1 MILCNI
7 LDSLQPFASK
17 ITSTVNVGFILLPM
31 IQEGL
36 LTPHQQQYLSSV
48 CHTASEKQQKLCSIV
63 LELPESC
70 VDKFINCLSET
81 SDYEP
86 HKQLYDELHKFRH
99 AYS

>member
-17 ITSTVNVGFILLPM
+17 ITDTVNVDLILLPM
-31 IQEGL
+31 VKEGL
-36 LTPHQQQYLSSV
+36 LTPHQWQCLSSV
-48 CHTASEKQQKLCSIV
+48 CQTTSEKQQKLCSIV

-70 VDKFINCLSET
+70 VDKFISCLSET
-81 SDYEP
+81 SYYEP

-99 AYS
+99 ANC